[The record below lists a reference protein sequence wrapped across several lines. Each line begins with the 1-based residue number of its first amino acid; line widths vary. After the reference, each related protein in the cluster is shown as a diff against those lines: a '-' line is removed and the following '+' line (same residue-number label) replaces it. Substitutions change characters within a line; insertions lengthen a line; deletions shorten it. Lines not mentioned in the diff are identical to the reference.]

1 LGNGEF
7 HLYISQNKNQSMEKI
22 LIVGATGQT
31 GKRVIEILNNS
42 KSFEPVAMIRNE
54 EQKEEFED
62 MDVKWVLGDL
72 EKNVDHVVKGID
84 KIIFAAGSGGS
95 NGDDKTL
102 AVDQEGA
109 IKMINAA
116 KKAKVK
122 KFIMLSSMGADEPSK
137 HKKLESYLAAKK
149 SADEYLIESGVP
161 YTIVRPG
168 TLNDDLGLAKVKLAE
183 KLNESGEIS
192 RDDVAFILAMSLA
205 DPLVK
210 NKTFE
215 ALEGDKPIKASL
227 IELSR

>member
-1 LGNGEF
+1 
-7 HLYISQNKNQSMEKI
+7 MEKI

-54 EQKEEFED
+54 EQKEVFDD
-62 MDVKWVLGDL
+62 MDVKWVLADL
-72 EKNVDHVVKGID
+72 ENEVDHALKGID
-84 KIIFAAGSGGS
+84 KVIFAAGSGGS
-95 NGDDKTL
+95 TGDDKTL
-102 AVDQEGA
+102 VVDQEGA

-122 KFIMLSSMGADEPSK
+122 KFIMLSSMGADDPSQY
-137 HKKLESYLAAKK
+137 KKLESYLTAKK
-149 SADEYLIESGVP
+149 KADEYLIESGVP

-183 KLNESGEIS
+183 KLNEKGEIS

-215 ALEGDKPIKASL
+215 VLEGNKPIKASL

>member
-1 LGNGEF
+1 
-7 HLYISQNKNQSMEKI
+7 MEKI

-42 KSFEPVAMIRNE
+42 KSFEPIAMIRDV
-54 EQKEEFED
+54 EQKEEFDD
-62 MDVKWVLGDL
+62 MDVKWVLADL
-72 EKNVDHVVKGID
+72 EKEVDHALKGID

-95 NGDDKTL
+95 TGDDKTL

-122 KFIMLSSMGADEPSK
+122 KFIMLSSMGADDPSQ

-149 SADEYLIESGVP
+149 IADEYLIESGVP

-183 KLNESGEIS
+183 KLNEKGEIP

-205 DPLVK
+205 DPLVN

-215 ALEGDKPIKASL
+215 ALEGNKPIKASL

>member
-1 LGNGEF
+1 
-7 HLYISQNKNQSMEKI
+7 MEKI

-42 KSFEPVAMIRNE
+42 KSFEPVAMIRDE
-54 EQKEEFED
+54 EQKEVFDD

-72 EKNVDHVVKGID
+72 EKNVDHVLKGID

-95 NGDDKTL
+95 TGDDKTL

-122 KFIMLSSMGADEPSK
+122 KFIMLSSMGADDPSQ
-137 HKKLESYLAAKK
+137 HKKLESYLTAKK
-149 SADEYLIESGVP
+149 RADEYLIESGVP

-183 KLNESGEIS
+183 KLNEKGEIP

-205 DPLVK
+205 DPLVN

-215 ALEGDKPIKASL
+215 ALEGNKPIKASL

>member
-1 LGNGEF
+1 
-7 HLYISQNKNQSMEKI
+7 MEKI

-95 NGDDKTL
+95 TGDDKTL

-122 KFIMLSSMGADEPSK
+122 KFIMLSSMGADDPSQ

-149 SADEYLIESGVP
+149 IADEYLIESGVP

-183 KLNESGEIS
+183 KLNEKGEIP

-205 DPLVK
+205 DPLVN

-215 ALEGDKPIKASL
+215 ALEGKKPIKASL

>member
-1 LGNGEF
+1 
-7 HLYISQNKNQSMEKI
+7 MEKI

-42 KSFEPVAMIRNE
+42 KSFEPVAMIRNG
-54 EQKEEFED
+54 EQKEVFDD
-62 MDVKWVLGDL
+62 MDVKWVLADL
-72 EKNVDHVVKGID
+72 EKNVDHALKGID
-84 KIIFAAGSGGS
+84 KVIFAAGSGGS
-95 NGDDKTL
+95 TGDDKTL

-122 KFIMLSSMGADEPSK
+122 KFIMLSSMGADDPSQY
-137 HKKLESYLAAKK
+137 KKLESYLSAKK
-149 SADEYLIESGVP
+149 KADEYLVESGLP

-183 KLNESGEIS
+183 KLNEKGEIS

-205 DPLVK
+205 DPLVN

>member
-1 LGNGEF
+1 
-7 HLYISQNKNQSMEKI
+7 MEKI

-42 KSFEPVAMIRNE
+42 KRFEPVAMIRDE
-54 EQKEEFED
+54 EQKEVFDD
-62 MDVKWVLGDL
+62 MDVKWVLADL
-72 EKNVDHVVKGID
+72 ENEVDHALKGID
-84 KIIFAAGSGGS
+84 KVIFAAGSGGS
-95 NGDDKTL
+95 TGDDKTL

-122 KFIMLSSMGADEPSK
+122 KFIMLSSMGADDPSQY
-137 HKKLESYLAAKK
+137 KKLESYLTAKK
-149 SADEYLIESGVP
+149 KADEYLIESGVP

-183 KLNESGEIS
+183 KLNEKGEIS

-215 ALEGDKPIKASL
+215 VLEGNKPIKASL

>member
-1 LGNGEF
+1 
-7 HLYISQNKNQSMEKI
+7 MEKI

-42 KSFEPVAMIRNE
+42 KSFEPVAMIRDE
-54 EQKEEFED
+54 EQKEEFDD
-62 MDVKWVLGDL
+62 MDVKWVLADL
-72 EKNVDHVVKGID
+72 EKEVDHALKGID

-95 NGDDKTL
+95 TGDDKTL

-116 KKAKVK
+116 KKAKIK
-122 KFIMLSSMGADEPSK
+122 KFIMLSSMGADEPSQY
-137 HKKLESYLAAKK
+137 KKLESYLAAKK
-149 SADEYLIESGVP
+149 KADEYLIKSGVP

-183 KLNESGEIS
+183 KLNEKGEIS

-205 DPLVK
+205 DPLVN
-210 NKTFE
+210 NKIFE
-215 ALEGDKPIKASL
+215 ALEGKTPIKASL

>member
-1 LGNGEF
+1 
-7 HLYISQNKNQSMEKI
+7 MEKI
-22 LIVGATGQT
+22 LILGATGQT

-42 KSFEPVAMIRNE
+42 KSFEPIAMIRNE

-72 EKNVDHVVKGID
+72 EKDVEHVVKGID

-95 NGDDKTL
+95 TGDDKTL
-102 AVDQEGA
+102 AVDKEGA
-109 IKMINAA
+109 IKMIDAA
-116 KKAKVK
+116 KKAKIK
-122 KFIMLSSMGADEPSK
+122 KFIMLSSMGADNPSK

-183 KLNESGEIS
+183 KLDEKGEIS